1 MRTDAIC
8 VLLMADEK
16 VGKTVATGYGVGNV
30 AVFAGLPEALE
41 PLRSIVG
48 IKDPRIESALV
59 ILDYIKVIDKV
70 ATAWKGGSG
79 AARPI
84 VVADDFGLAVAR
96 TEGNLRE
103 TAKPNQKGVI
113 NVFDIFSTL
122 KTQWS
127 MVINHAASKR
137 VGLIMSVH
145 ATAPKEATKD
155 DPVPVPGRPQM
166 PTAELSK
173 DIGRHPSTI
182 IFQRRTNLNAPANSE
197 FLCGSGVPRFM
208 NGEPM
213 YITGDRY
220 GKAPPKM
227 YPALGELLRAQG
239 FAITRPPEVER
250 FEGLIDQ
257 VARGIAAGQGTRTQ
271 AAQFVIGHESTASEA
286 PWVLRWILG
295 DIFGRADLLAFHSG
309 QALRDRMLSDYYG

>member
-48 IKDPRIESALV
+48 LPKPRIESALN
-59 ILDYIKVIDKV
+59 ILDYIRVIDRV
-70 ATAWKGGSG
+70 AAEWKGGANG
-79 AARPI
+79 VRPV

-96 TEGNLRE
+96 TETVLRE
-103 TAKPNQKGVI
+103 TAKPSAKGTI

-122 KTQWS
+122 KMQWS
-127 MVINHAASKR
+127 MVIGHAAAKR

-145 ATAPKEATKD
+145 VTQPKEATKE

-182 IFQRRTNLNAPANSE
+182 IYQRRTSMNAPAHSE
-197 FLCGSGVPRFM
+197 FLCGPGVPRFV

-213 YITGDRY
+213 YVTGDRY
-220 GKAPPKM
+220 GKAPPRM
-227 YPALGELLRAQG
+227 FPALGELLRAQG

-250 FEGLIDQ
+250 FESLIDQ
-257 VARGIAAGQGTRTQ
+257 VARVISAGQGSRTQ
-271 AAQFVIGHESTASEA
+271 AAQFVLSHESTASEP

-295 DIFGRADLLAFHSG
+295 DAFGRADLLAYHSG
-309 QALRDRMLSDYYG
+309 QAMRDRMLTDYYG